1 MTNRALLYW
10 IFVNEKFFGGEKN
23 NEPNPFF
30 RLGDKETKRLEDIR
44 HLMVIVIF
52 PVSQSSTLK
61 SLSLLSPSLTCW
73 FFKHMLHRAW
83 WNHGVYLWEISIQ
96 AVALGSSYNL
106 DNYIFWVVFWN
117 LQKRRN
123 NAWHKSVRYPCD
135 DCVLLSHCALG

>member
-23 NEPNPFF
+23 NEPTPFF
-30 RLGDKETKRLEDIR
+30 RLGDKETGRLKDIR

-61 SLSLLSPSLTCW
+61 SLSILSPSLTCW
-73 FFKHMLHRAW
+73 FVKHMLHRAW
-83 WNHGVYLWEISIQ
+83 WNHGVYLLEISIQ

-123 NAWHKSVRYPCD
+123 NVWHKSVRYPCD